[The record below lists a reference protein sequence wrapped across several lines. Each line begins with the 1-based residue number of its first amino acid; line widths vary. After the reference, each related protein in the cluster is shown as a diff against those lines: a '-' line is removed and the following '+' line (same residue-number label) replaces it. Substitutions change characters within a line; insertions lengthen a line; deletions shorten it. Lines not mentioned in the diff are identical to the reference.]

1 MELIVRYMTFSK
13 NSFFVIGGCEMDTE
27 RSEEE
32 FNELIEMTLKQV
44 MKEGFDERRIQNSLK
59 TLRTEQ

>member
-1 MELIVRYMTFSK
+1 
-13 NSFFVIGGCEMDTE
+13 MDTE

-44 MKEGFDERRIQNSLK
+44 MKEGFDERRIQGILNEVQFSYKQIKSRIFL
-59 TLRTEQ
+59 